1 MVQQGS
7 EWSVGDALGGAWAD
21 ATVLRMMLGHRLLR
35 FRKVP
40 HVTLPVVPGG
50 SFTVLRFGEA
60 DLPDVVYI
68 AQLTSAF
75 YLEKR

>member
-21 ATVLRMMLGHRLLR
+21 ATVLR
-35 FRKVP
+35 
-40 HVTLPVVPGG
+40 
-50 SFTVLRFGEA
+50 FGEA

-68 AQLTSAF
+68 AQLTSAL